1 MPQLDSLSWFDQVFS
16 TLMVFFTFYLLLSL
30 IFLPALTS
38 IIKGRYKVQGFR
50 KYIIQFFGVQMNL
63 LVQDTKN
70 YLALLFTNNLFLIN
84 SYYMPVFSTQLQD
97 SLSTFCYDSVDN
109 NEMVYLQ
116 TLFANKAQINFL
128 QQAEALDQE

>member
-1 MPQLDSLSWFDQVFS
+1 
-16 TLMVFFTFYLLLSL
+16 
-30 IFLPALTS
+30 
-38 IIKGRYKVQGFR
+38 
-50 KYIIQFFGVQMNL
+50 MNL

-128 QQAEALDQE
+128 HQAEAIDQE